1 MAIIKIRK
9 EHKNEDLR
17 ELNDYLDK
25 HPKAVIVSRNT
36 IGEDEEIEIKES
48 VDFVM

>member
-9 EHKNEDLR
+9 DHRTDDLR

-25 HPKAVIVSRNT
+25 HPKAIIINRNT
-36 IGEDEEIEIKES
+36 IGEDEEIEIQES